1 MDFTDPFDS
10 VPERDWQ
17 TVEEGGPVR
26 FAVVGLGWWT
36 RDEALPALEAA
47 ELCEPTVTVSSTTEK
62 AHQVAEVYPTVEH
75 AISYEAFHDGHAQ
88 TAYDAVYIA
97 TPNATH
103 LEYAETAAALGKA
116 VLCEKPMEATVER
129 AETLVEA
136 CDANDIQLMV
146 AYRMQTEPAVRRLR
160 ELVTDG
166 FIGDP
171 VHVQSNMSQRLLE
184 MIPDPTQWRLDPALT
199 GYGTSVMD
207 LGPYPVNTTRFL
219 LGADPVAV
227 QAQAH
232 SESEG
237 FEDVPDERAAFLLT
251 FPGNC
256 ELAAT
261 VSQNAW
267 KSSHLRITGTEGAAA
282 IEPAYSPQQAHVVSL
297 SRGGAEATYELDP
310 VDQMLEEFEYFA
322 DRLLSGRSPTS
333 DGDHSLVDMRV
344 LRAIYEAAKT
354 GERIKL

>member
-1 MDFTDPFDS
+1 MDETTPFDR

-17 TVEEGGPVR
+17 TVEAGGPVR
-26 FAVVGLGWWT
+26 FAVIGLGWWT

-47 ELCEPTVTVSSTTEK
+47 DLCAPTVTVSSTTEK
-62 AHQVAEVYPTVEH
+62 ADRVAAEYHSVDH
-75 AISYEAFHDGHAQ
+75 AISYEAFHDGVAE

-97 TPNATH
+97 TPNAKH
-103 LEYAETAAALGKA
+103 LEYAETAAELGKA
-116 VLCEKPMEATVER
+116 VLCEKPMEASVER
-129 AETLVEA
+129 AEALVEA
-136 CDANDIQLMV
+136 CDAHDVQLMV
-146 AYRMQTEPAVRRLR
+146 AYRMQTEPAVRWVR
-160 ELVTDG
+160 ELVADG

-184 MIPDPTQWRLDPALT
+184 MIPDPGQWRLDPALT

-227 QAQAH
+227 QASAH
-232 SESEG
+232 SVSEG

-256 ELAAT
+256 DLVAT
-261 VSQNAW
+261 VSQNAR
-267 KSSHLRITGTEGAAA
+267 KSSHLRITGTDGAIG
-282 IEPAYSPQQAHVVSL
+282 IEPAYSPHRAHEVAL
-297 SRGGAEATYELDP
+297 SQGGADATYELEP

-322 DRLLSGRSPTS
+322 DRLLSGQSPKP
-333 DGDHSLVDMRV
+333 DGEHGLVDMRV
-344 LRAIYEAAKT
+344 LQAIYEAAET
-354 GERIKL
+354 DERIQL